1 MVSAERVLRSQ
12 QGFTLVEL
20 LVVIA
25 IIGVLA
31 AILIPSYTGAQKR
44 SWDTAAVQCGRTIV
58 TAQISYRANT
68 GTYTDNVGVMGEDV
82 TEVCASQNV
91 RVGFHSVAPTATTAS
106 GLMSPANDSN
116 FAFTVWHPNG
126 SGWYRYWKTSPA
138 PTASG
143 DRLNT
148 LFRW

>member
-1 MVSAERVLRSQ
+1 M
-12 QGFTLVEL
+12 VEL

-31 AILIPSYTGAQKR
+31 AILIPSYNGAQKR
-44 SWDTAAVQCGRTIV
+44 SWDTAAVQCGRAIV
-58 TAQISYRANT
+58 TAQISHRANT
-68 GTYTDNVGVMGEDV
+68 GTYTDNAGVLGEDV
-82 TEVCASQNV
+82 TEVCASQGV
-91 RVGFHSVAPTATTAS
+91 RLGVHATSPTAATAT
-106 GLMSPANDSN
+106 GLMSGANSDS

-126 SGWYRYWKTSPA
+126 SGWYRYWKTSPT